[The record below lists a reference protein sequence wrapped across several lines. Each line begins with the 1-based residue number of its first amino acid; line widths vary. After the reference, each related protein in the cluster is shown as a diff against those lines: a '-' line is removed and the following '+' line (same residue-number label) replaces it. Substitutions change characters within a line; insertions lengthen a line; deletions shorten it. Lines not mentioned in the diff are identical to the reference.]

1 MTWTRETVAERLR
14 EAWDTLRRV
23 PAHGVPGFRV
33 SWPDFVQDA
42 LDAYGYTAATV
53 RLARA
58 APAAIDRMHETFGW
72 FRFLEGHAHL
82 AKAVWLT
89 CGCGMGPKRA
99 GTILGVHRDTLRAR
113 RDEALDRMVEGLTR
127 AGARAA

>member
-1 MTWTRETVAERLR
+1 MAWTRETVAARLR

-58 APAAIDRMHETFGW
+58 SPAAIDKMHETFGW

-82 AKAVWLT
+82 TKAMWLT
-89 CGCGMGPKRA
+89 SGCGMGPKRA
-99 GTILGVHRDTLRAR
+99 GAILGIHRDTVRTR
-113 RDEALDRMVEGLTR
+113 RDEALDRIAEGLTR
-127 AGARAA
+127 EGARAA

>member
-1 MTWTRETVAERLR
+1 MTWTRDQIAARLR

-33 SWPDFVQDA
+33 SWPDIVQDA
-42 LDAYGYTAATV
+42 IDAYGYTAPIV

-58 APAAIDRMHETFGW
+58 SPAAIDRMHETFGW
-72 FRFLEGHAHL
+72 FRFLEDRAHL

-89 CGCGMGPKRA
+89 AGCGMGPKRA
-99 GTILGVHRDTLRAR
+99 GAILGVHRDTLRAR
-113 RDEALDRMVEGLTR
+113 RDEGLDRIAEGLTR
-127 AGARAA
+127 EARAA